1 LGQGANMALPIWALF
16 MKRVYNDNQLQLTKG
31 DFERPE
37 GLKEDYF
44 DCATFDENRAGGTSG
59 ADEQDKY

>member
-1 LGQGANMALPIWALF
+1 MALPIWALY
-16 MKRVYNDNQLQLTKG
+16 MKKIYADNQLQLTRG

-44 DCATFDENRAGGTSG
+44 NCSTFDANSTGGSSG
-59 ADEQDKY
+59 TDEQDKY

>member
-1 LGQGANMALPIWALF
+1 
-16 MKRVYNDNQLQLTKG
+16 MKKVYNDNLLQLTKG

-44 DCATFDENRAGGTSG
+44 NCVTFDENNSGGTTG
-59 ADEQDKY
+59 TDEQDKY

>member
-1 LGQGANMALPIWALF
+1 
-16 MKRVYNDNQLQLTKG
+16 MKKIYADSQLQLTRG

-44 DCATFDENRAGGTSG
+44 NCATFDPNNPGENAT
-59 ADEQDKY
+59 DDNDKY

>member
-1 LGQGANMALPIWALF
+1 LY
-16 MKRVYNDNQLQLTKG
+16 MKKVYADNQLQLTRG

-44 DCATFDENRAGGTSG
+44 NCTAFDDNADGGSSG
-59 ADEQDKY
+59 TEEQDKY

>member
-1 LGQGANMALPIWALF
+1 
-16 MKRVYNDNQLQLTKG
+16 MKQVYADAQLQLTKG

-44 DCATFDENRAGGTSG
+44 NCATFDANQPGQNSANEN
-59 ADEQDKY
+59 EKY